1 MMDITHLASF
11 YEVVQRGSF
20 SAAAD
25 ALGVSKGMLSRHV
38 SALESA
44 LNAQLLQRTTRRL
57 SLTEAGRVLHQ
68 QAGEIFALAREAE
81 EGIRAL
87 TEEDSG
93 RLRFTCPVSTGDRM
107 VSELLARFAEFCP
120 GVQVELNF
128 TNAMIDMS
136 QGENDIALRAMELI
150 PDNLVALP
158 LGRLKDVVVAS
169 PALLAR
175 EGIPATPYELGGR
188 SCLLQGHNPD
198 WEQWHFRQGE
208 EEAHILVQGRVRA
221 NHYSTLLQLA
231 RAGMGFAKCPLMLV
245 EASLARGELV
255 AVLTEWQT
263 GLHPIHV
270 LHAQQRRVPSKIR
283 LFKQVLAQW
292 FAERPHYLL
301 G

>member
-81 EGIRAL
+81 EGIRTL

-107 VSELLARFAEFCP
+107 VSELLARFAELCP

-270 LHAQQRRVPSKIR
+270 LHAQQRRVPRKIR

>member
-1 MMDITHLASF
+1 MDITHLASF

-107 VSELLARFAEFCP
+107 VSELLARFAELCP

-245 EASLARGELV
+245 EASLTRGELV

-270 LHAQQRRVPSKIR
+270 LHAQQRRVPRKIR

>member
-1 MMDITHLASF
+1 MDITHLASF

-107 VSELLARFAEFCP
+107 VSELLARFAELCP

-175 EGIPATPYELGGR
+175 EGSPATPYELGGR

-270 LHAQQRRVPSKIR
+270 LHAQQRRVPRKIR

>member
-1 MMDITHLASF
+1 MDITHLASF
-11 YEVVQRGSF
+11 YEVVLRGSF

-231 RAGMGFAKCPLMLV
+231 RAGMGWAQTRPPGTLDASRAGWTWRPAVVLPVCP
-245 EASLARGELV
+245 ESLFCLPCSMKPAN
-255 AVLTEWQT
+255 
-263 GLHPIHV
+263 
-270 LHAQQRRVPSKIR
+270 
-283 LFKQVLAQW
+283 F
-292 FAERPHYLL
+292 
-301 G
+301 

>member
-1 MMDITHLASF
+1 MEIAHLSSF

-107 VSELLARFAEFCP
+107 VSELLTRFAEICP
-120 GVQVELNF
+120 GVEVELNF

-136 QGENDIALRAMELI
+136 QGENDIALRAMDQV

-158 LGRLKDVVVAS
+158 LGQLKDVVVAS
-169 PALLAR
+169 PTLLTGRGSPPPLMSWAGAPACSR
-175 EGIPATPYELGGR
+175 GTTRPGSSGIFA
-188 SCLLQGHNPD
+188 
-198 WEQWHFRQGE
+198 RQGRRPTSWCR
-208 EEAHILVQGRVRA
+208 ARCGPTTTAPCCSWHGRA
-221 NHYSTLLQLA
+221 WGLPSA
-231 RAGMGFAKCPLMLV
+231 R
-245 EASLARGELV
+245 
-255 AVLTEWQT
+255 
-263 GLHPIHV
+263 
-270 LHAQQRRVPSKIR
+270 
-283 LFKQVLAQW
+283 
-292 FAERPHYLL
+292 
-301 G
+301 

>member
-1 MMDITHLASF
+1 MDITHLASF

-38 SALESA
+38 SSLESA

-107 VSELLARFAEFCP
+107 VSELLARFAELCP

-198 WEQWHFRQGE
+198 WE
-208 EEAHILVQGRVRA
+208 
-221 NHYSTLLQLA
+221 
-231 RAGMGFAKCPLMLV
+231 
-245 EASLARGELV
+245 
-255 AVLTEWQT
+255 
-263 GLHPIHV
+263 
-270 LHAQQRRVPSKIR
+270 
-283 LFKQVLAQW
+283 
-292 FAERPHYLL
+292 
-301 G
+301 

>member
-1 MMDITHLASF
+1 MDITHLASF

-38 SALESA
+38 SSLESA

-68 QAGEIFALAREAE
+68 QAGEFFALAREAE

-107 VSELLARFAEFCP
+107 VSELLARFAELCP

-270 LHAQQRRVPSKIR
+270 LHAQQRRVPRKIR

-292 FAERPHYLL
+292 FAERPHYLF
-301 G
+301 

>member
-107 VSELLARFAEFCP
+107 VSELLARFAELCP

-231 RAGMGFAKCPLMLV
+231 QAGMGFAKCPLMLV

-270 LHAQQRRVPSKIR
+270 LHAQQRRVPRKIR

>member
-1 MMDITHLASF
+1 MDITHLASF

-38 SALESA
+38 SSLESA

-57 SLTEAGRVLHQ
+57 SLTEAGRVLHL

-107 VSELLARFAEFCP
+107 VSELLARFAELCP

-270 LHAQQRRVPSKIR
+270 LHAQQRRVPRKIR

>member
-1 MMDITHLASF
+1 MDITHLASF

-107 VSELLARFAEFCP
+107 VSELLARFAELCP

-270 LHAQQRRVPSKIR
+270 LHAQQRRVPRKIR

-292 FAERPHYLL
+292 FAERPRYLL
-301 G
+301 

>member
-1 MMDITHLASF
+1 MDITHLASF

-107 VSELLARFAEFCP
+107 VSELLARFAELCP

-231 RAGMGFAKCPLMLV
+231 QAGMGFAKCPLMLV

-270 LHAQQRRVPSKIR
+270 LHAQQRRVPRKIR

>member
-1 MMDITHLASF
+1 MDITHLASF

-57 SLTEAGRVLHQ
+57 SLTEAGRMLHQ

-107 VSELLARFAEFCP
+107 VSELLARFAELCP

-231 RAGMGFAKCPLMLV
+231 QAGMGFAKCPLMLV

-270 LHAQQRRVPSKIR
+270 LHAQQRRVPRKIR

>member
-107 VSELLARFAEFCP
+107 VSELLARFAELCP

-169 PALLAR
+169 PTLLAR

-270 LHAQQRRVPSKIR
+270 LHAQQRRVPRKIR

>member
-1 MMDITHLASF
+1 MDITHLASF

>member
-1 MMDITHLASF
+1 MDITHLASF

-107 VSELLARFAEFCP
+107 VSELLARFAELCP

-270 LHAQQRRVPSKIR
+270 LHAQQRRVPRKIR

-292 FAERPHYLL
+292 FAERPDYLL

>member
-1 MMDITHLASF
+1 MDITHLASF

-107 VSELLARFAEFCP
+107 VSELLARFAELCP

-208 EEAHILVQGRVRA
+208 EEAHILVQGRVRT

-270 LHAQQRRVPSKIR
+270 LHAQQRRVPRKIR

>member
-1 MMDITHLASF
+1 MDITHLASF

-107 VSELLARFAEFCP
+107 VSELLARFAELCP

-175 EGIPATPYELGGR
+175 ERIPATPYELGGR

-270 LHAQQRRVPSKIR
+270 LHAQQRRVPRKIR

>member
-1 MMDITHLASF
+1 MDIAHLSSF

-57 SLTEAGRVLHQ
+57 SLTEAGRTLYV
-68 QAGEIFALAREAE
+68 QAGQIAALARQAE
-81 EGIRAL
+81 QDIQAL

-107 VSELLARFAEFCP
+107 VSELLARFAEICP
-120 GVQVELNF
+120 GVEVELNF

-136 QGENDIALRAMELI
+136 QGENDIALRAMDQV

-158 LGRLKDVVVAS
+158 LGQLKDVVVAS

-175 EGIPATPYELGGR
+175 EGVPATPYELGGR
-188 SCLLQGHNPD
+188 PCLLQGHNPA
-198 WEQWHFRQGE
+198 WEQWHFRKTG
-208 EEAHILVQGRVRA
+208 EEAHILVQGKMRA
-221 NHYSTLLQLA
+221 NHYSTVLQLA
-231 RAGMGFAKCPLMLV
+231 RSGMGFAKCPLMLV
-245 EASLARGELV
+245 ETSLARGELV
-255 AVLTEWQT
+255 AVLTDWQT
-263 GLHPIHV
+263 ALHPLHV
-270 LHAQQRRVPSKIR
+270 LHAQQRRVPRKIR

-301 G
+301 

>member
-1 MMDITHLASF
+1 MDITHLASF

-87 TEEDSG
+87 TDEDSG
-93 RLRFTCPVSTGDRM
+93 RQRFTCPVSTGDRM
-107 VSELLARFAEFCP
+107 VSELLARFAELCP

-270 LHAQQRRVPSKIR
+270 LHAQQRRVPRKIR

>member
-1 MMDITHLASF
+1 MDITHLASF

-25 ALGVSKGMLSRHV
+25 ALGASKGMLSRHV

-107 VSELLARFAEFCP
+107 VSELLARFAELCP

-231 RAGMGFAKCPLMLV
+231 QAGMGFAKCPLMLV

-270 LHAQQRRVPSKIR
+270 LHAQQRRVPRKIR

>member
-107 VSELLARFAEFCP
+107 VSELLARFAELCP
-120 GVQVELNF
+120 RVQVELNF

-175 EGIPATPYELGGR
+175 EGIPATPYELGRR

-270 LHAQQRRVPSKIR
+270 LHAQQRRVPRKIR

>member
-1 MMDITHLASF
+1 MDITHLASF

-107 VSELLARFAEFCP
+107 VSELLARFAELCP

-270 LHAQQRRVPSKIR
+270 LHAQQRRVPRKIR

-292 FAERPHYLL
+292 FAERPQYLL

>member
-1 MMDITHLASF
+1 MDITHLASF

-107 VSELLARFAEFCP
+107 VSELLARFAELCP

-245 EASLARGELV
+245 EASLARGELA

-270 LHAQQRRVPSKIR
+270 LHAQQRRVPRKIR

>member
-107 VSELLARFAEFCP
+107 VSELLARFAELCP

-198 WEQWHFRQGE
+198 WEQWHFRLGE
-208 EEAHILVQGRVRA
+208 EEEHILVQGRVRA

-270 LHAQQRRVPSKIR
+270 LHAQQRRVPRKIR